1 MDTVG
6 VRGEFLYST
15 LHVGYYTDVK
25 NSAELRQGLLDKK
38 FDVAL
43 LNAQLVCM
51 LSFDLVAPFQIHAAA
66 SRALLC
72 DASGRLTTRSLHA
85 ELVFNLSGSRN
96 VSESFRRF
104 GINDACTSVV
114 LCVFDADEA
123 TLKEM
128 ETLVEGSLLPFSE
141 VGTHLRPEDVKLIK
155 KFYKIQDQELTCSS
169 LVDAVT
175 CRIAT
180 KSCSK

>member
-1 MDTVG
+1 MGTMALEKHSYALFNG
-6 VRGEFLYST
+6 RYEFARASP
-15 LHVGYYTDVK
+15 HVYQSRLT
-25 NSAELRQGLLDKK
+25 SWLLP
-38 FDVAL
+38 ASL
-43 LNAQLVCM
+43 L
-51 LSFDLVAPFQIHAAA
+51 LVAPFQIHTAA

-104 GINDACTSVV
+104 GISDACTSVV
-114 LCVFDADEA
+114 LCVFDADDA
-123 TLKEM
+123 TLKST

-155 KFYKIQDQELTCSS
+155 KYYKIQDQELTCSS

-180 KSCSK
+180 KSCNK